1 MATYVRTQSIDHVI
15 GASGRLAITV
25 SAADVGVEAVD
36 GEEARVRATFEIRA
50 GSEAEADQV
59 FEEVQLRPHRGDG
72 LLEISQPD
80 DRHLLRH
87 GVLGALPRILGGHT
101 DVELEI
107 QLAVPHGTDL
117 RLTTVSGDVNARGL
131 VGEQRYQTVSGDLS
145 LVDGG
150 GVVRVNTVSGDAIL
164 RGDGSIVVRAES
176 VSGDL
181 AISAPHLVGVRAQTV
196 SGDVEVEGALE
207 ASGEF
212 RVETVSGDLVVGL
225 VGGASFEVR
234 GLSTDISSD
243 VDHRLEGRHDRRRLV
258 IGTGGPSFVFSSMSG
273 DLAVRRPR
281 RMAAVPQPPAAPA
294 PPPAPAAPAAPR
306 RPVGQAEQLDI
317 LRALERGE
325 IDIETATR
333 RLAGKGT

>member
-1 MATYVRTQSIDHVI
+1 MATYVRTQSIDHAI
-15 GASGRLAITV
+15 GRGGRLAIAVT
-25 SAADVGVEAVD
+25 SANVGVEAVD
-36 GEEARVRATFEIRA
+36 GEQARVRATFEIRA
-50 GSEAEADQV
+50 GSDAEADEL
-59 FEEVQLRPHRGDG
+59 FEQVQLRVHRGDA
-72 LLEISQPD
+72 LLELSEPD
-80 DRHLLRH
+80 DRHVQRH
-87 GVLGALPRILGGHT
+87 GMLGALPRIFGANA
-101 DVELEI
+101 DVALEV
-107 QLAVPHGTDL
+107 QLQLPHGTDL
-117 RLTTVSGDVNARGL
+117 RLTTVSGDVDARGL
-131 VGEQRYQTVSGDLS
+131 VGEQRYRTVSGDLS

-181 AISAPHLVGVRAQTV
+181 AISAPHLVAVRAQTV

-225 VGGASFEVR
+225 VGGATFEVR

-273 DLAVRRPR
+273 DLAVRRAR
-281 RMAAVPQPPAAPA
+281 RLAGVPQPPAAPA
-294 PPPAPAAPAAPR
+294 PPSRPR
-306 RPVGQAEQLDI
+306 RPVDQAEQLAI

-325 IDIETATR
+325 IDIDTATR
-333 RLAGKGT
+333 RLAGEAP

>member
-1 MATYVRTQSIDHVI
+1 MATYVRTQSIDHRI
-15 GASGRLAITV
+15 GAGGRLSISVT
-25 SAADVGVEAVD
+25 AADVGVEAID
-36 GEEARVRATFEIRA
+36 GDQARVRATFEIRA
-50 GSEAEADQV
+50 GSDAQADEI
-59 FEEVQLRPHRGDG
+59 FEQVQLRVHRGDE
-72 LLEISQPD
+72 LLDLSEPD
-80 DRHLLRH
+80 DRHAQRH
-87 GVLGALPRILGGHT
+87 GVLDALPRIFGGHS
-101 DVELEI
+101 DIDLEI
-107 QLAVPHGTDL
+107 QLQVPHGTDL
-117 RLTTVSGDVNARGL
+117 RLTTVSGDVDARGL

-181 AISAPHLVGVRAQTV
+181 AISAPHLVAVRAQTV

-207 ASGEF
+207 PSGEF

-281 RMAAVPQPPAAPA
+281 RMAGVPQPPAPPAPPAAPA
-294 PPPAPAAPAAPR
+294 PPRSPR
-306 RPVGQAEQLDI
+306 PPVGQAEQLAI

-325 IDIETATR
+325 IDIDTATR
-333 RLAGKGT
+333 RLAGEDA